1 MKNLFITTFILSCVF
16 CCSVTPHVN
25 AQADKGFMQDMAI
38 GVETGLFG
46 HGVTLAAPLSP
57 LFKLKVGFNTLPYK
71 YDSSIDIATE
81 GFLPSDISGS
91 PLNDIVKDISL
102 DGSLSNVE
110 LKMNHFKAIVDFY
123 PFPDGIFSLSAG
135 FYVGK
140 TAIAFD
146 GMIDGYAALVN
157 QYGENPVFEA
167 GNVVL
172 QPGSNGSF
180 SGEIRLGNTFKPYF
194 GIGLGRTIANS
205 RVGFKFDLGVV
216 YQGEIKVKSP
226 NVLSGDYNVNDGLK
240 AFDLPVSDSVLELWP
255 VLNFSLSYR
264 IF

>member
-16 CCSVTPHVN
+16 CCSVTPHAN
-25 AQADKGFMQDMAI
+25 AQADKGFMQDLAV

-57 LFKLKVGFNTLPYK
+57 QFKLRVGYNTLPYK
-71 YDSSIDIATE
+71 YGSSIDIATE
-81 GFLPSDISGS
+81 GFLLSDISSS
-91 PLNDIVKDISL
+91 PINDIAKYIL
-102 DGSLSNVE
+102 LNGNLSNIE

-123 PFPDGIFSLSAG
+123 PFQDGIFSLSAG
-135 FYVGK
+135 FYAGK
-140 TAIAFD
+140 TAVAFD

-157 QYGENPVFEA
+157 QYGDNPVFEA
-167 GNVVL
+167 GTVIL

-205 RVGFKFDLGVV
+205 RIGFKFDLGVV
-216 YQGEIKVKSP
+216 YQGKIKVKSP
-226 NVLSGDYNVNDGLK
+226 NALPSDYNVNEGLK
-240 AFDLPVSDSVLELWP
+240 AFDFPVADSILELWP